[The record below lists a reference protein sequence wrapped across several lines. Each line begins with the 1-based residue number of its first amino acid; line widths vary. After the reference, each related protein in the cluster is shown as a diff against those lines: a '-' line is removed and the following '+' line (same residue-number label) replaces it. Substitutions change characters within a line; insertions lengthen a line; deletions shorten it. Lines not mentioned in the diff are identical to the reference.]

1 MGLAL
6 RETGGGQVTNVEA
19 IKRRLYLLECLNPAV
34 VTIDVATDAK
44 WAVECMK
51 LLAGYAAASP
61 AAHKDERVVAV
72 MGALL

>member
-1 MGLAL
+1 MSQD
-6 RETGGGQVTNVEA
+6 TA

-34 VTIDVATDAK
+34 VTADVAADAK

-61 AAHKDERVVAV
+61 AAHKDERAV
-72 MGALL
+72 KLIEALL

>member
-1 MGLAL
+1 VST
-6 RETGGGQVTNVEA
+6 EI

-34 VTIDVATDAK
+34 VTQEVASDAK

-61 AAHKDERVVAV
+61 SAPRDKRVKVLIE
-72 MGALL
+72 ALLG